1 MFGDNPNFFKSI
13 FRRDTSKFVID
24 VWREVWYNYG
34 DNKKGVFIMKIA
46 VANAIREH
54 YINAVRSLFDDED
67 CGMTT
72 SNSFNFPIV
81 WEGEEGWVEVVVKVP
96 KYDGD
101 EGYALR
107 EEYEMKC
114 KERAEKA
121 KAQAEAKA
129 KKIERDR
136 KAREEKKKA

>member
-1 MFGDNPNFFKSI
+1 
-13 FRRDTSKFVID
+13 
-24 VWREVWYNYG
+24 
-34 DNKKGVFIMKIA
+34 MKVAI
-46 VANAIREH
+46 ANAVREH
-54 YINAVRSLFDDED
+54 YIKAVRSLFDEED

-121 KAQAEAKA
+121 KASAEAKA
-129 KKIERDR
+129 KKIAKD
-136 KAREEKKKA
+136 KARREAKEKEKEE

>member
-1 MFGDNPNFFKSI
+1 
-13 FRRDTSKFVID
+13 
-24 VWREVWYNYG
+24 
-34 DNKKGVFIMKIA
+34 MKVA
-46 VANAIREH
+46 VANAIRKQ
-54 YINAVRSLFDDED
+54 YIEELLAYFHCNDSADGED
-67 CGMTT
+67 VGMVS

-81 WEGEEGWVEVVVKVP
+81 TDEGEEGWVEVVVKVP

-121 KAQAEAKA
+121 KTQAEAKA

-136 KAREEKKKA
+136 KAREEKKKAREE

>member
-1 MFGDNPNFFKSI
+1 M
-13 FRRDTSKFVID
+13 
-24 VWREVWYNYG
+24 
-34 DNKKGVFIMKIA
+34 MKVA

-54 YINAVRSLFDDED
+54 YIKAVRSLFDEED

-81 WEGEEGWVEVVVKVP
+81 WEGEEGWVEIVVKVP

-129 KKIERDR
+129 KKIAKD
-136 KAREEKKKA
+136 KARREAKEKEKEE

>member
-1 MFGDNPNFFKSI
+1 
-13 FRRDTSKFVID
+13 
-24 VWREVWYNYG
+24 
-34 DNKKGVFIMKIA
+34 MKVAI
-46 VANAIREH
+46 ANAVREH
-54 YINAVRSLFDDED
+54 YLKAVLSIFDEED
-67 CGMTT
+67 TGMIA

-81 WEGEEGWVEVVVKVP
+81 WEGEEGCVEIVVKVP

-101 EGYALR
+101 EIYALR

-129 KKIERDR
+129 KKIAKD
-136 KAREEKKKA
+136 KARREAKEKERE

>member
-1 MFGDNPNFFKSI
+1 
-13 FRRDTSKFVID
+13 
-24 VWREVWYNYG
+24 
-34 DNKKGVFIMKIA
+34 MKVA
-46 VANAIREH
+46 VANAIRKH
-54 YINAVRSLFDDED
+54 YIEELLAYFHCNNSADGED
-67 CGMTT
+67 VGMVS

-81 WEGEEGWVEVVVKVP
+81 TDEGEEGWVEIVVKVP

-129 KKIERDR
+129 KKIAKD
-136 KAREEKKKA
+136 KARREAKEKEKE

>member
-1 MFGDNPNFFKSI
+1 MKVSI
-13 FRRDTSKFVID
+13 
-24 VWREVWYNYG
+24 
-34 DNKKGVFIMKIA
+34 
-46 VANAIREH
+46 ANAIREH
-54 YINAVRSLFDDED
+54 YIKAVRSLFDEED

-114 KERAEKA
+114 KER
-121 KAQAEAKA
+121 
-129 KKIERDR
+129 R
-136 KAREEKKKA
+136 KSESTGRSQSQKDCQR

>member
-1 MFGDNPNFFKSI
+1 MKVAIANKLRARVVEGVLAY
-13 FRRDTSKFVID
+13 FVD
-24 VWREVWYNYG
+24 
-34 DNKKGVFIMKIA
+34 A
-46 VANAIREH
+46 
-54 YINAVRSLFDDED
+54 DED
-67 CGMTT
+67 CGMIT
-72 SNSFNFPIV
+72 SNSFNFPV
-81 WEGEEGWVEVVVKVP
+81 VYEGEEAWVEVVVKVP

-129 KKIERDR
+129 KKMAKD
-136 KAREEKKKA
+136 KARREKAEE

>member
-1 MFGDNPNFFKSI
+1 
-13 FRRDTSKFVID
+13 
-24 VWREVWYNYG
+24 
-34 DNKKGVFIMKIA
+34 MKVA
-46 VANAIREH
+46 VANAFRDH
-54 YINAVRSLFDDED
+54 YIKAVRSLFEEED
-67 CGMTT
+67 TGMTA

-81 WEGEEGWVEVVVKVP
+81 TDDGDEGWVEVVVKVP

-107 EEYEMKC
+107 EEYDLKC

-129 KKIERDR
+129 KKIAKD
-136 KAREEKKKA
+136 KARREKEKAKE

>member
-1 MFGDNPNFFKSI
+1 
-13 FRRDTSKFVID
+13 
-24 VWREVWYNYG
+24 
-34 DNKKGVFIMKIA
+34 MKVAIA
-46 VANAIREH
+46 
-54 YINAVRSLFDDED
+54 NAVRAHYLNAVLSIFDEED
-67 CGMTT
+67 TGMIA

-81 WEGEEGWVEVVVKVP
+81 WEGEEGCVEIVVKVP

-101 EGYALR
+101 EIYALR

-129 KKIERDR
+129 KKIAKD
-136 KAREEKKKA
+136 KARREAKEKEKE

>member
-1 MFGDNPNFFKSI
+1 
-13 FRRDTSKFVID
+13 
-24 VWREVWYNYG
+24 
-34 DNKKGVFIMKIA
+34 MKTTIA
-46 VANAIREH
+46 NIIRER
-54 YINAVRSLFDDED
+54 YLSAIMSLFTDED
-67 CGMTT
+67 IGRIT

-81 WEGEEGWVEVVVKVP
+81 EGEEEGWVEVVVKVP

-107 EEYEMKC
+107 DEYEMKC

-129 KKIERDR
+129 KKIAKD
-136 KAREEKKKA
+136 KARREKAEE

>member
-1 MFGDNPNFFKSI
+1 
-13 FRRDTSKFVID
+13 
-24 VWREVWYNYG
+24 
-34 DNKKGVFIMKIA
+34 MKVAIA
-46 VANAIREH
+46 NTIRKH
-54 YINAVRSLFDDED
+54 YVLAVRSLFDEED
-67 CGMTT
+67 CGMIA
-72 SNSFNFPIV
+72 SNAFNFPIV
-81 WEGEEGWVEVVVKVP
+81 HEGEEGWVEVVVKVP

-129 KKIERDR
+129 KKIAKD
-136 KAREEKKKA
+136 KARREKAKE

>member
-1 MFGDNPNFFKSI
+1 
-13 FRRDTSKFVID
+13 
-24 VWREVWYNYG
+24 
-34 DNKKGVFIMKIA
+34 MKVAI
-46 VANAIREH
+46 ANAIREH
-54 YINAVRSLFDDED
+54 YIKAVRSLFEEED

-107 EEYEMKC
+107 EEYEMKVR
-114 KERAEKA
+114 ERAEKDA
-121 KAQAEAKA
+121 KRQAEKEKKIAKDKARRESKA
-129 KKIERDR
+129 KE
-136 KAREEKKKA
+136 